1 MRVSLRWRM
10 GLAIVL
16 VGAAT
21 LLATT
26 QFSQRTLNEEFKR
39 FDGVRDTVA
48 VSAAVPIL
56 EQYYAGVRKFSWPG
70 ADSVLQRVPRERGL
84 QLALI
89 SVDGVVRA
97 STFPR
102 LRGAEIGSMTEWDD
116 AGRGPAGPLV
126 FTVTDPPGR
135 RGAPIGMRLM
145 FDRLPARSLHGPDGR
160 HAGHVVSLMVPDAS
174 FQAERVRLNRALN
187 RRLWTTLPLAAL
199 VSAILLV
206 ALSASILSPV
216 EALTRAVRR
225 FGAGDRASRAEVRSS
240 DELGE
245 LANAFNTMA
254 ASLERSESLRRQM
267 VTDVAHELR
276 TPLTNLRCQIEAM
289 QDGLLAADPVTLR
302 SLHEETLL
310 LARLTDD
317 LHVLTLAEAGQLPL
331 HRQRIALG
339 DGVESAVMAM
349 RARASEAHV
358 TLECAPMPNAVV
370 DADPERLAQVFRNLL
385 ANALQHTPRG
395 GRIDVGLA
403 LAGDGAVVSVRDTGR
418 GIEAEQQ
425 PDVFE
430 RFWRADGSRARATGG
445 AGLGLAIVRQLVEAH
460 GGRVSV
466 ESRAGEGACFGVW
479 LPLVADPSSA
489 LHVRARE

>member
-39 FDGVRDTVA
+39 LDGVRDTAA

-56 EQYYAGVRKFSWPG
+56 EHYYAGVRKFYWPG
-70 ADSVLQRVPRERGL
+70 ADSVLQRVPRQRGL
-84 QLALI
+84 GLVLI

-97 STFPR
+97 STIPQ
-102 LRGAEIGSMTEWDD
+102 LRGAEIGPVTEWDD
-116 AGRGPAGPLV
+116 AARGPAGPLV

-135 RGAPIGMRLM
+135 RGAPVRLRLM
-145 FDRLPARSLHGPDGR
+145 FDRLPARALHGPDGR
-160 HAGHVVSLMVPDAS
+160 HAGHVVSLMVPDAHLR
-174 FQAERVRLNRALN
+174 AERVRLSQALN

-206 ALSASILSPV
+206 ALSSSILSPV
-216 EALTRAVRR
+216 QALTRAVRR

-245 LANAFNTMA
+245 LANAFNSMA

-289 QDGLLAADPVTLR
+289 QDGLLAADPATLR

-310 LARLTDD
+310 LGRLTDD

-331 HRQRIALG
+331 QHQRIALA
-339 DGVESAVMAM
+339 DVIESAVMAM
-349 RARASEAHV
+349 RARASEAGV
-358 TLECAPMPNAVV
+358 ALECAPMPVAVV
-370 DADPERLAQVFRNLL
+370 EADPERLAQVLRNLL
-385 ANALQHTPRG
+385 ANALQHTPNC
-395 GRIDVGLA
+395 GRIDVTLA
-403 LAGDGAVVSVRDTGR
+403 LAEPGAVVSVRDTGQ
-418 GIEAEQQ
+418 GIEAAQL
-425 PDVFE
+425 PNVFE

-445 AGLGLAIVRQLVEAH
+445 AGLGLAIVRQLVESH

-466 ESRAGEGACFGVW
+466 ESRAGEGACFNVW
-479 LPLVADPSSA
+479 LPLAAAASSS
-489 LHVRARE
+489 LHGRAGD